1 MDKEVLDIINKEY
14 QRQKEGIELIASENF
29 TSKNVLNALGSIMTN
44 KYSEGQ
50 PGKRYYGGNQFID
63 ELEILCKKRALNLF
77 KLNDNNGIYLY

>member
-44 KYSEGQ
+44 KYRFTS
-50 PGKRYYGGNQFID
+50 
-63 ELEILCKKRALNLF
+63 
-77 KLNDNNGIYLY
+77 

>member
-77 KLNDNNGIYLY
+77 N